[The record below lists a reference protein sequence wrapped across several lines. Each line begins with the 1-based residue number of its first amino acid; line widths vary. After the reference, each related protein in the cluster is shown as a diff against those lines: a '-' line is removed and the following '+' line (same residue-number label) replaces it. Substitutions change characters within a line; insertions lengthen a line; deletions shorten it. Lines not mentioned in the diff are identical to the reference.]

1 MGLDDS
7 PSGVKRF
14 LDGRDLLTVAFERG
28 LGTRH
33 DVLAI
38 GRVLPLE
45 GGRRPKA
52 DTSLGTPAV

>member
-1 MGLDDS
+1 
-7 PSGVKRF
+7 
-14 LDGRDLLTVAFERG
+14 LLTVAFERG

-38 GRVLPLE
+38 GRVLPFE